1 MRAKVL
7 LALCLLVIAAC
18 GGAGGAE
25 PVGGTIEVTGVEYEF
40 QGVPELVAP
49 GAEFTFTNGGE
60 EVHEMIVVQVI
71 EGETRT
77 LEEILELPEAESDA
91 LISQFMGFLIDTPS
105 GETFNP
111 EGDSTSITV
120 TEPGRYA
127 VVCFLPQG
135 LDEETFESAMAEADP
150 DAEGPP
156 PFPEGTPHALLGM
169 AAEFTVEGDA

>member
-91 LISQFMGFLIDTPS
+91 LISQFMGVLIDTPS

>member
-1 MRAKVL
+1 
-7 LALCLLVIAAC
+7 VIAAC
-18 GGAGGAE
+18 
-25 PVGGTIEVTGVEYEF
+25 VTGVEYEF

>member
-1 MRAKVL
+1 MRKSILL
-7 LALCLLVIAAC
+7 LALLVIAAGC
-18 GGAGGAE
+18 AQGGGE
-25 PVGGTIEVTGVEYEF
+25 PVGGTIEVTGTDDAFE
-40 QGVPELVAP
+40 GVPALVAP

-60 EVHEMIVVQVI
+60 EVHEMIILQVV

-77 LEEILELPEAESDA
+77 LEEILALPEEESDA
-91 LISQFMGFLIDTPS
+91 LVAQFMGVLIDTPS

-111 EGDSTSITV
+111 EGESTTITV

-135 LDEETFESAMAEADP
+135 LDEETFETAMAEADP
-150 DAEGPP
+150 NAEGPP

-169 AAEFTVEGDA
+169 AEEFTVQEA